1 LLRETIVSK
10 LTGYANQGLVSE
22 PLVVPL
28 VPSPP
33 SSPSAAGPSPSSPAA
48 SRFRCGIQTMS
59 KTAL

>member
-28 VPSPP
+28 VPSL
-33 SSPSAAGPSPSSPAA
+33 PSAAGPSPSSPAA
-48 SRFRCGIQTMS
+48 SRLRCGIQTMS